1 MKCRE
6 MNPGNVQ
13 ADAQRLIVS
22 LPSMKCREMNPGN
35 HDSVNQVSLR
45 TIPPSMKCREMN
57 PGNSVSRA
65 RSTRSPTLNEVPGN
79 ESRQSVWQQSQQ
91 INSQAPQ

>member
-1 MKCRE
+1 MCAR
-6 MNPGNVQ
+6 
-13 ADAQRLIVS
+13 AS
-22 LPSMKCREMNPGN
+22 PSMKCREMNPGN
-35 HDSVNQVSLR
+35 AANPARGGLFHF
-45 TIPPSMKCREMN
+45 PSMKCREMN